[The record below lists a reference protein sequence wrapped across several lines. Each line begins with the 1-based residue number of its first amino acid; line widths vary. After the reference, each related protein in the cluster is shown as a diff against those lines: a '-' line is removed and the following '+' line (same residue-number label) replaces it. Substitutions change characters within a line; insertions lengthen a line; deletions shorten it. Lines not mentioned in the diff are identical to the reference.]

1 MKRIILALIMVGSA
15 AHGQGLI
22 NAQSGS
28 GVPTDMAIG
37 GLLGAIVA
45 PMISKGSDAKL
56 VGGLLGA
63 LAGGAYGTAQQQQA
77 QQQHVQQMAMQQQQ
91 YQMQQQQQANWMAYQ
106 QHMAKYQTG
115 AGGSD
120 VRHAKMG
127 TVSGEYIQSPYS
139 KYRFHMASQ
148 HIQSGDT
155 LYDPQTGQPFRVP

>member
-1 MKRIILALIMVGSA
+1 MMVCSA
-15 AHGQGLI
+15 GYSQGLI

-37 GLLGAIVA
+37 GLLGAIIA

-63 LAGGAYGTAQQQQA
+63 VAGGAYGTAQQQQA
-77 QQQHVQQMAMQQQQ
+77 QQQYMQQMQQQQQMAM
-91 YQMQQQQQANWMAYQ
+91 QQQANWMAYQ
-106 QHMAKYQTG
+106 QHMARYQTG
-115 AGGSD
+115 AGGAD
-120 VRHAKMG
+120 VRHVKTG
-127 TVSGEYIQSPYS
+127 IVSGAYVQSPYS

-148 HIQSGDT
+148 DIQSGDT